1 MRILV
6 FGAGVLGS
14 LYAAKLH
21 RAGHSVALL
30 ARGERL
36 AALATGGVQLEHA
49 LSGKKDMVRVPLVE
63 KLDERTAY
71 DLILVLVRADQLD
84 SAAHT
89 LGKHQASQN
98 LLFMVNNP
106 TGHASVAS
114 AVGAD
119 RLMLGFAGAG
129 GYRDGDLVK
138 YVVLPGLLQLTTI
151 GEPDGS
157 ETVRLTQARKAFRSA
172 GFPVALN
179 RTMDAWY
186 RYHAA
191 WVTPIAYA
199 IYKARASDTFLAQE
213 PKLLGEMLA
222 AIRELWASL
231 SKLGLEI
238 TPPNLRL
245 IQKLPDRI
253 LVPIV
258 ARALSGRFADTA
270 AYRHAEAAPAEM
282 GLLASELTEIVRRAA
297 IPTPS
302 WERLFRGG
310 ESVRISLATRGESR

>member
-1 MRILV
+1 MKILV

-30 ARGERL
+30 ARGNRL
-36 AALATGGVQLEHA
+36 AALTAGGVQLEHA
-49 LSGKKDMVRVPLVE
+49 LSGKKETVRVPLVE
-63 KLDERTAY
+63 ALDESTAY

-84 SAAHT
+84 SAARA
-89 LGKHQASQN
+89 LGKHQASTS

-106 TGHASVAS
+106 TGYAAVAGM
-114 AVGAD
+114 VGAD
-119 RLMLGFAGAG
+119 RVMLGFAGAA

-138 YVVLPGLLQLTTI
+138 YVVLPGLLQRTTI
-151 GEPDGS
+151 GEPDGR
-157 ETVRLTQARKAFRSA
+157 ETGRLKQAQAAFRSA

-199 IYKARASDTFLAQE
+199 IYQARASEASLAQQ
-213 PKLLGEMLA
+213 PIVLGEMLA
-222 AIRELWASL
+222 AIRELWAAL
-231 SKLGLEI
+231 SELGYAI
-238 TPPNLRL
+238 TPANLRL
-245 IQKLPDRI
+245 IQMLPDCI

-258 ARALSGRFADTA
+258 ARALSGQFADTA
-270 AYRHAEAAPAEM
+270 AYRHAEAAPTEM
-282 GLLASELTEIVRRAA
+282 GQLASQLTDIVQRTTT
-297 IPTPS
+297 PTPS
-302 WERLFRGG
+302 WDKLFRGG
-310 ESVRISLATRGESR
+310 ESSRISLARRAKDN